1 MKKPRGSALL
11 ALLLVLAMLVTMVP
25 AAWVLLVGGLWMVQ
39 VMTYQCMAYHL
50 DHGKKRR

>member
-25 AAWVLLVGGLWMVQ
+25 AAWAAEGTGGGADTTQ
-39 VMTYQCMAYHL
+39 SGTEP
-50 DHGKKRR
+50 GTTGT